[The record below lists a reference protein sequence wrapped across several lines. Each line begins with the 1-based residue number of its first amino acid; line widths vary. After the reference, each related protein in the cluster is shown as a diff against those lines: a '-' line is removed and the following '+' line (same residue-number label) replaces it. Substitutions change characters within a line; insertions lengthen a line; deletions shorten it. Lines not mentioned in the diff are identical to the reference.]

1 MNQPGAGAVDQQR
14 DQITAEAP
22 AGRAWP
28 SYVVIE
34 GPIGVGKTT
43 LARRLAKSFGSDLLL
58 EGAEENP
65 FLERFYE
72 NPRQAAL
79 PTQLHFL
86 LQRSRQLAALKQDD
100 MFNPV
105 RVADFLIEKDRLFAE
120 LTLDR
125 DELALYEQVYAG
137 LKLDAPRPDLVVYL
151 QAPVE
156 VLLDRIQSRGIRHE
170 RWIEAAYLERLNEAY
185 IDFFYR
191 YTEAPLLIV
200 NAADIDFA
208 NNAQDY
214 QLLLDRIMK
223 NRSGRHYFNPGAL
236 APGGEL
242 L

>member
-1 MNQPGAGAVDQQR
+1 MNQADA
-14 DQITAEAP
+14 ITVVQP
-22 AGRAWP
+22 SSGSWP

-43 LARRLAKSFGSDLLL
+43 LARRLAQSFGSDLLL
-58 EGAEENP
+58 EGADDNP

-86 LQRSRQLAALKQDD
+86 LQRSRQLSALKQED

-137 LKLDAPRPDLVVYL
+137 LKLDVPRPDLVVYL

-156 VLLDRIQSRGIRHE
+156 VLLERIQRRGIRHE
-170 RWIEAAYLERLNEAY
+170 LWIEAAYLERLNEAY
-185 IDFFYR
+185 INFFYR
-191 YTEAPLLIV
+191 YSEAPLLIV

-208 NNAQDY
+208 HNEHDY
-214 QLLLDRIMK
+214 RLLLEQIVQ
-223 NRSGRHYFNPGAL
+223 NRGGRHYFNPGLL
-236 APGGEL
+236 APAGENR
-242 L
+242 